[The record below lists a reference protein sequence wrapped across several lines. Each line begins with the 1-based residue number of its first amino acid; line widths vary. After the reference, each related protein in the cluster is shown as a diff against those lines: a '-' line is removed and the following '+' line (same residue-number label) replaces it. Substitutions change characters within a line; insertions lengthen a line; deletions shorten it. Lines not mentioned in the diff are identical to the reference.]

1 MTMEQSELQRQLINF
16 MEYAYS
22 LHEICKKILKQCY
35 GNTKISLPVD
45 IEKVVRNLKVELVP
59 DNLNCG
65 GEDGIDL
72 NIAWLRYEK
81 TGETATA
88 TIHVD
93 MDEDT
98 VNTDEN
104 TNTLTT
110 YSDVQKYAIAY
121 ELGKLIVGKE
131 NGWMVSEA
139 EETKKWNMTS
149 VPYSLPRLYAQ
160 WESFA
165 YEMCAIFLL
174 LPLDLFLDEFQSYI
188 KEAKEYPVKMDN
200 WIKYLGDKAGI
211 PNYQLINGYQYIKF
225 CAYQYYQ
232 KKYKISA
239 ALKIEGTDYRDL
251 YR

>member
-1 MTMEQSELQRQLINF
+1 MTMEQGQLINF

-22 LHEICKKILKQCY
+22 LHEICKNILQECY

-45 IEKVVRNLKVELVP
+45 IEKVVRYLGVEIVP

-65 GEDGIDL
+65 GEYAIDL
-72 NIAWLRYEK
+72 NIAWLRYK
-81 TGETATA
+81 KAGDTPTA
-88 TIHVD
+88 TIYVD
-93 MDEDT
+93 MNEDT

-104 TNTLTT
+104 TDESKT

-131 NGWMVSEA
+131 NGWKVSEA
-139 EETKKWNMTS
+139 EEIKKWNMTS
-149 VPYSLPRLYAQ
+149 VPYSLPRLFAQ

-174 LPLDLFLDEFQSYI
+174 LPLDLFLNEFQYYI
-188 KEAKEYPVKMDN
+188 NEAKEYPVKMDK

-232 KKYKISA
+232 IKYKVSA